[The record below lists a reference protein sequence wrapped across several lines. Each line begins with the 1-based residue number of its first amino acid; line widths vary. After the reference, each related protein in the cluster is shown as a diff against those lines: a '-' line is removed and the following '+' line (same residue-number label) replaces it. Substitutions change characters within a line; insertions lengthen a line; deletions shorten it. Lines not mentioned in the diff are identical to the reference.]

1 MTRLSRRD
9 GLRVN
14 RRIYTVPIESD
25 TANDDDISYRALGL
39 LTHMLN
45 KPENWQPRS
54 EQLSKGKAREGR
66 DAIRKTLHEL
76 AAGGYYRLERRRFR
90 DGKHAM
96 GTAISFYAV
105 EQWKQDYV
113 TFGGELAIPV
123 VEQEDGSFLV
133 LYPDGSTGSDGFE
146 YGRDEPPAQDE
157 PAEPDD
163 EPERPADDEPE
174 PPAPP
179 VKKTASRR
187 KTPPAAKKAAAAK
200 EAPAPAKKAAEP
212 EKATEEK
219 QTAADQKAAEKAILD
234 ADAEEVAKW
243 WWAEAEKR
251 FGPYVG
257 DKRGYLAMRKQVRN
271 ALEKGYTKNQCG
283 RALIRA
289 QKHWPSAQQWQEA
302 LGIVTNHI
310 QPRQAGGRVPY
321 NDASTW
327 GPTDD
332 TSASVPGAHPA
343 PPPSTPAEDDPDDVT
358 FGVIERT

>member
-1 MTRLSRRD
+1 MSRLSRRD
-9 GLRVN
+9 GTRVN
-14 RRIYTVPIESD
+14 QRVYTVPIESD
-25 TANDDDISYRALGL
+25 TANDDEVSFRALGL

-45 KPENWQPRS
+45 KPPDWQMRS
-54 EQLSKGKAREGR
+54 EQLSKGKKREGR

-105 EQWKQDYV
+105 EQWKKDYV

-133 LYPDGSTGSDGFE
+133 QYPDGSMGSDGFDH
-146 YGRDEPPAQDE
+146 GRDEPPADDE
-157 PAEPDD
+157 PAEPGDD

-179 VKKTASRR
+179 AKKTTPRR
-187 KTPPAAKKAAAAK
+187 KTPPAAKK
-200 EAPAPAKKAAEP
+200 EPAEEPATPAKN
-212 EKATEEK
+212 ATEEK
-219 QTAADQKAAEKAILD
+219 QTEADQKAAEKALLD
-234 ADAEEVAKW
+234 ADAGEVAKW

-283 RALIRA
+283 KALIRA

-310 QPRQAGGRVPY
+310 QPRQTNGRIPY

-327 GPTDD
+327 GTTND
-332 TSASVPGAHPA
+332 TSASMPGAPSA

-358 FGVIERT
+358 FGVIERP